1 MKERIRQYRNSEFL
15 KNSLVTVSGTIAA
28 QAIVLLLQPFL
39 RRLYPESDF
48 GYFSVFTSLAGI
60 PVVIASFRYELAVML
75 PRSQKEADN
84 IMVGAFLIN
93 LLFSGVLGI
102 LLWLFADPLMH
113 FLNVDDDF
121 RPWLYAVAPA
131 VFFYANFTLWN
142 GWLVRKKRFGATTWL
157 KLNRRL
163 AEGAAQMGLT
173 QVPSFPG
180 LMWGEL
186 FGRFVFNLAGV
197 YFLFKNGF
205 TFKYVRV
212 QSIRRL
218 LKEYVRYP
226 KYSLLPTLLDSA
238 GLLLPAIM
246 FNRLF
251 GKDQTGYFDL
261 CMQALGVP
269 VMFVVNSLS
278 VVINERLSSA
288 FRNRAPVK
296 DQMLRIFKNLLL
308 VGLCY
313 FLFFVA
319 LSPPL
324 FGFVFGEKY
333 GVSGTYAQVLALT
346 FAVRIV
352 VLPFTVTFAAL
363 DRIKEGSLVQYVHFL
378 LIGGYFFIKTDDEIL
393 WLSGYTVLEIVFM
406 ALYLVLIFRGLKSYE
421 KSLKIH

>member
-28 QAIVLLLQPFL
+28 QATVLLLQPFL
-39 RRLYPESDF
+39 RRMYPEAEF
-48 GYFSVFTSLAGI
+48 GYFSVFASLAGI

-93 LLFSGVLGI
+93 LCFSIVLGI
-102 LLWLFADPLMH
+102 GLWLAADPLLY

-121 RPWLYAVAPA
+121 RPWLHAVAPA

-142 GWLVRKKRFGATTWL
+142 GWLVRKKRFAATTWL

-163 AEGAAQMGLT
+163 GEGAGQLSLAT
-173 QVPSFPG
+173 TPSVPG
-180 LMWGEL
+180 LLWGEM
-186 FGRFVFNLAGV
+186 FGRFVFNLAGL
-197 YFLFKNGF
+197 YFLAKNGF
-205 TFKYVRV
+205 TFKYVRWA
-212 QSIRRL
+212 SIRRL
-218 LKEYVRYP
+218 LGEYVRFP
-226 KYSLLPTLLDSA
+226 KYSLLPTLLNSA

-288 FRNRAPVK
+288 FRNREPVLDK
-296 DQMLRIFKNLLL
+296 MMRIFKNML
-308 VGLCY
+308 VLGVLY
-313 FLFFVA
+313 FVFFVT
-319 LSPPL
+319 LSPLL
-324 FGFVFGEKY
+324 FGFIFGEKY
-333 GVSGTYAQVLALT
+333 AISGTYAQILTLT
-346 FAVRIV
+346 FAIRIV

-363 DRIKEGSLVQYVHFL
+363 DRIKEGSLIQYIHFL
-378 LIGGYFFIKTDDEIL
+378 LIGGYFFVKTENEL
-393 WLSGYTVLEIVFM
+393 HWLAGYVALESLVF
-406 ALYLVLIFRGLKSYE
+406 ALYFFLIVRGIKGYE
-421 KSLKIH
+421 RSLGK